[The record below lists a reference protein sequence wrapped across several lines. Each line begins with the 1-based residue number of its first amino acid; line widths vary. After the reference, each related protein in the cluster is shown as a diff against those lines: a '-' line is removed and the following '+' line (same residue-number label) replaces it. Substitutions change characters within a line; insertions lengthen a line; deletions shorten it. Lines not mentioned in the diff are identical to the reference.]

1 MKIRTSLVSLWE
13 VSHHIAKT
21 RIATNGGYY
30 LYVTPAIRPRGTAI
44 FWQRTQVWKREA
56 GLTLIELMIVVAI
69 IGILASVAVPT
80 FISYRNKS
88 RVAVVVATS
97 ESIRAAVASFALF
110 DSAGNLYPLTGSI
123 GTNYDNLRTIANRN
137 GASLP
142 ATPSQVSIRTIDY
155 SSANGFGYTI
165 SVTTTVPVGTPGE
178 TLIVTP
184 EGIVKQ

>member
-1 MKIRTSLVSLWE
+1 MKIRTSLVSMWE
-13 VSHHIAKT
+13 VSHHMAKT

-30 LYVTPAIRPRGTAI
+30 LYATPAIRPRGTAI
-44 FWQRTQVWKREA
+44 FLQRTQVWKREA
-56 GLTLIELMIVVAI
+56 GFTLIELMIVVAI
-69 IGILASVAVPT
+69 IGILAAVAVPT

-97 ESIRAAVASFALF
+97 ESIRAAIASFAA
-110 DSAGNLYPLTGSI
+110 DSAGNLYPATSSI
-123 GTNYDNLRTIANRN
+123 AASYDNLRTIANRN

-142 ATPSQVSIRTIDY
+142 ATAAQVSIRTIDY

>member
-1 MKIRTSLVSLWE
+1 MKIRTSVVSLWE
-13 VSHHIAKT
+13 GAHHIAKT

-30 LYVTPAIRPRGTAI
+30 LYATPAIRPRGTVI
-44 FWQRTQVWKREA
+44 FLQRTQVWKREA
-56 GLTLIELMIVVAI
+56 GFTLIELMIVVAI
-69 IGILASVAVPT
+69 IGILAAVAVPT
-80 FISYRNKS
+80 FVSYRDKS
-88 RVAVVVATS
+88 RVTVAVATA
-97 ESIRAAVASFALF
+97 ESIRAAVASFAA

-123 GTNYDNLRTIANRN
+123 GTTYDNLRTIANRN

-142 ATPSQVSIRTIDY
+142 ATAAQVSIRTIDY

-178 TLIVTP
+178 TLTITP

>member
-21 RIATNGGYY
+21 RIATNGGSY
-30 LYVTPAIRPRGTAI
+30 LYVIQAIRPRGTAI
-44 FWQRTQVWKREA
+44 FWQRTQVWKRKA
-56 GLTLIELMIVVAI
+56 GFTLIELMIVVAI

-97 ESIRAAVASFALF
+97 ESIRAAVASFAV
-110 DSAGNLYPLTGSI
+110 DSPNNLYPLTGSI
-123 GTNYDNLRTIANRN
+123 GTTYDNLRTIANRN
-137 GASLP
+137 GANLP
-142 ATPSQVSIRTIDY
+142 ATAARVSISAIDY
-155 SSANGFGYTI
+155 SSANGFSYTI
-165 SVTTTVPVGTPGE
+165 SITTTVPVGTTGE
-178 TLIVTP
+178 VIIITP

>member
-13 VSHHIAKT
+13 VSHHMAKT
-21 RIATNGGYY
+21 RIATNGGSY
-30 LYVTPAIRPRGTAI
+30 LYETLAIRPRGTAI

-56 GLTLIELMIVVAI
+56 GFTLIELMIVVAI

-97 ESIRAAVASFALF
+97 ESIRAAVASFAA
-110 DSAGNLYPLTGSI
+110 DSRGNLYPLTGSI
-123 GTNYDNLRTIANRN
+123 GTTYDNLRTIANRN

-142 ATPSQVSIRTIDY
+142 AIATQVSIRTIDY

-165 SVTTTVPVGTPGE
+165 SVTTSVPVGTPGA
-178 TLIVTP
+178 TLTITP